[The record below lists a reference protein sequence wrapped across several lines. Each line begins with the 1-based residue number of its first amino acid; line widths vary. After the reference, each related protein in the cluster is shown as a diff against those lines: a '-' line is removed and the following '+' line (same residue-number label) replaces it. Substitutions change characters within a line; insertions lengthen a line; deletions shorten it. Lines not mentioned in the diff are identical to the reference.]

1 MMSTYGA
8 ILAVFMFA
16 VIEPTWEYNMKCEI
30 VPEKVI
36 PCSYKI
42 VFWPQLIVFLIL
54 FVGITVFFVCS
65 LAKRKVYEFTILS
78 IVGRRH

>member
-1 MMSTYGA
+1 MSTYGA
-8 ILAVFMFA
+8 ILAVFLFA
-16 VIEPTWEYNMKCEI
+16 IIEPTWEYNMKCE
-30 VPEKVI
+30 VDPGKVI

-65 LAKRKVYEFTILS
+65 LAKSKVYAFTIL
-78 IVGRRH
+78 